1 MSGWQRVQAVLAFT
15 VLTIG
20 LFGCGGKTVVIPPG
34 SRLIM
39 QGDVQT
45 WALCDRGNLIYVTGS
60 GAMQIVP
67 LGCVTGQP

>member
-1 MSGWQRVQAVLAFT
+1 MRRVLAWA
-15 VLTIG
+15 VVAIALIG
-20 LFGCGGKTVVIPPG
+20 CSKNVVIPPG

-60 GAMQIVP
+60 GSMQIVP
-67 LGCVTGQP
+67 LGCVTGVP